1 MPLNVPPIDY
11 RDFWCVAPAA
21 ILAIWGLI
29 VVAADL
35 AWLGRRDAEARRIAL
50 GRLTLLG
57 VGLALASAVAL
68 FAIDATARSEPGR
81 LEGVL
86 GASLGSYFARSDGL
100 LFLGTLSAGLPTD
113 VLHVLL
119 LLLLALVVWNS
130 TAHGFTEDLG
140 EYFALMLWATVGMML
155 LAAAEELA
163 TLFIALETTTIC
175 LYLASAFEKT
185 RPRSPE
191 AGLKYFI
198 YGSVSSALFLY
209 GLSFVYG
216 LTGSTTFEAVGRML
230 ATREGEGLSGN
241 LVGGA
246 ALLLILVGFGFKVA
260 ATPFHQW
267 APDVYEGAPAPVAAW
282 IATGSKVASFVAML
296 KVFLHTLGPWSSP
309 TGDPM
314 GAGWLGVVVAIAAA
328 SMTYGN
334 FAALAQQNYK
344 RMLAYSSIAHAGYL
358 LVGVAAAG
366 VSTSG
371 PAAAGAV
378 LYYLVAY
385 AFATVGAFAVA
396 TWAARDRGGDGIDDL
411 DGLARTS
418 PLLAACI
425 VLLMLSLIGVPPF
438 AGFFGKLAMF
448 MEALRQGPSGS
459 RIVLAWLVALG
470 LLNSV
475 VSAFYYVRV
484 LKAMYLREPEGPGL
498 RPARSAIAGP
508 ILVAAAV
515 VTVAG
520 VAPGPLVNLLNAVA
534 GPMLSASDDARP
546 VAQTSPSRTD

>member
-21 ILAIWGLI
+21 ILAIWGLV

-57 VGLALASAVAL
+57 VGLALASAVGL
-68 FAIDATARSEPGR
+68 SAIDATAGSEPGR
-81 LEGVL
+81 LEGIL

-130 TAHGFTEDLG
+130 TAYSFTEDLG
-140 EYFALMLWATVGMML
+140 EYFALMLWSTVGMML

-296 KVFLHTLGPWSSP
+296 KVFLHALGPWSSP

-418 PLLAACI
+418 PLLAAGI
-425 VLLMLSLIGVPPF
+425 VVLMLSLIGVPPF

-546 VAQTSPSRTD
+546 VALTSPSRTD